1 MTLVL
6 VFSDGGST
14 IATSPDATLTG
25 LQVNAD
31 GCLEF
36 AGSSLVGTYETPES
50 EPTGYEKGERF
61 HLHAFAVANQVHPIL
76 VSRMISGVDDP
87 NLARWSVEG
96 PLWTL
101 PSESVNC
108 TLLIEVSILAA
119 TATKGGGWGDWTA
132 YKPGVYWGVAFKWR
146 VTVTR
151 PDTTYQ
157 ISLCRFQT
165 RSTRVQKQRYEYSL
179 VERASSRRIFRR

>member
-1 MTLVL
+1 MSLVL

-61 HLHAFAVANQVHPIL
+61 FLHGFAEAYQYSPAVPSDLLYIDSIED
-76 VSRMISGVDDP
+76 SR
-87 NLARWSVEG
+87 WTVEG

-101 PSESVNC
+101 QSEAVNC

-119 TATKGGGWGDWTA
+119 TATKGGAGWST
-132 YKPGVYWGVAFKWR
+132 YEEFHPGVYWGVAFKWR